1 MGEHPQFAIRV
12 DQLTTHYLQRLLI
25 EADAEL
31 GLRVTKLKSEGHAVT
46 FCGECHFRIGHES
59 KCSQSVRA
67 AEQMEAGGLLISQEV
82 AGGEAPRRAAD
93 PFRNSRNV
101 PMPCVACHTPTDCM
115 AGKVTCALDT
125 VQDSANSAGGPSDG
139 LEPWREAAKTIL
151 EGVHGTGL
159 LEELLRRRLRT
170 MLGAQRPDHARRHP
184 HEAYMLM
191 LRAAKHLASARRALA
206 EAGDTVAAQ

>member
-1 MGEHPQFAIRV
+1 MNDAIRV
-12 DQLTTHYLQRLLI
+12 DALTDDYLFRLSVQVN
-25 EADAEL
+25 AEL
-31 GLRVTKLKSEGHAVT
+31 AERKKKVDAKTDVSLAPMKISELPAV
-46 FCGECHFRIGHES
+46 
-59 KCSQSVRA
+59 Q
-67 AEQMEAGGLLISQEV
+67 QMEAGGLLISHEV
-82 AGGEAPRRAAD
+82 ASGEARAARQKFAEEIS
-93 PFRNSRNV
+93 PTAHMYVHKESVNV
-101 PMPCVACHTPTDCM
+101 PMPCEVCTTATECM
-115 AGKVTCALDT
+115 AGTKLCADARNFGVSHPVT
-125 VQDSANSAGGPSDG
+125 DG